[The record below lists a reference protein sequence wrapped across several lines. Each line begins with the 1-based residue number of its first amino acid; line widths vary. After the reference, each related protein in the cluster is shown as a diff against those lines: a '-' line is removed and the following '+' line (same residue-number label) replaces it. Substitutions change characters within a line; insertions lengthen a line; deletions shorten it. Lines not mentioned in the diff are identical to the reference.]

1 MTVAATTATGMGTAT
16 AGATTD
22 VATSPLSRAAAGV
35 GLAGAACVAYGTL
48 VERRWYRLRH
58 LHLPGALRP
67 DAERPVRVL
76 HVSDV
81 HLDPPQGHRVDF
93 LAEVAREQ
101 VDLVVLTGDLLG
113 ARGAEDATVRALAPL
128 TADGTPGVLVLGS
141 NDLFAPTFKN
151 PAHYF
156 LDPERRIYGPRLDTD
171 RMLDGLARQ
180 RIRTLRNEVV
190 TVRTAA
196 GPIAVGGIDDPH
208 LHDTVLPDADVLRPT
223 TTDAVLH
230 LGLVHAPYTAAL
242 DLLVDTDHDVLL
254 SGHTHG
260 GQVRFPP
267 VGAVVGNCDL
277 PLDQV
282 RGASRYRDRWL
293 HVSPG
298 LGHSRFAPFRFACR
312 PEATILTLHP

>member
-1 MTVAATTATGMGTAT
+1 MPSTVTTRT
-16 AGATTD
+16 
-22 VATSPLSRAAAGV
+22 AAGL

-58 LHLPGALRP
+58 LHLRGALRAG
-67 DAERPVRVL
+67 AERPLRVL

-81 HLDPPQGHRVDF
+81 HLDPPQQHRVDF
-93 LAEVAREQ
+93 LAEVAREHY
-101 VDLVVLTGDLLG
+101 DLVVLTGDLLG
-113 ARGAEDATVRALAPL
+113 AAGAEDAVVAALAPL

-141 NDLFAPTFKN
+141 NDLFGPIFKN
-151 PAHYF
+151 PANYF
-156 LDPERRIYGPRLDTD
+156 LRPDLRIHGRRLDTE
-171 RMLDGLARQ
+171 RMLDGLARHGV
-180 RIRTLRNEVV
+180 RTLRNQST
-190 TVRTAA
+190 TVQTAA
-196 GPIAVGGIDDPH
+196 GPVAVAGIDDPH
-208 LHDTVLPDADVLRPT
+208 LQDAMLPDGDVLLPD
-223 TTDAVLH
+223 TDAAVLH

-242 DLLVDTDHDVLL
+242 DLLVDTDHDLMM

-267 VGAVVGNCDL
+267 IGAVVANCDL

-298 LGHSRFAPFRFACR
+298 LGHSRYAPFRFACR
-312 PEATILTLHP
+312 PEATVLTLLP